1 MSQLIEDRVQRG
13 RDAYRRHAWHEAFDL
28 LRQADSETPASPSGS
43 EDFSTFTNVI
53 SGCFVFVNGGD
64 ADDAWPDMNHHP
76 RFNIVESSFAAG
88 IKTEVQIVLDVL
100 VMVSPETADR
110 KGGHPD

>member
-1 MSQLIEDRVQRG
+1 MRTVGMHGARPSICFARLT
-13 RDAYRRHAWHEAFDL
+13 RRHQSLPQAARTS
-28 LRQADSETPASPSGS
+28 LRLQTRATASSWSGRGS
-43 EDFSTFTNVI
+43 

-64 ADDAWPDMNHHP
+64 ADDGRPDLNHHP
-76 RFNIVESSFAAG
+76 RFNIVESSLAAW

-110 KGGHPD
+110 KGGHLD